1 MIRWLGFGLV
11 ILGSA
16 AVGLAVSWEMEK
28 RLVQLREMRR
38 MVEMLEGEIR
48 CANSTLSECFHHV
61 AGRTLPPF
69 DTFLEN
75 MAEHMEE
82 FRGDTVQ
89 EIFRQHVEQDL
100 SDTALLTEDL
110 EQLKRL
116 GEQLGY
122 LDVQMQ
128 LGALT
133 LYQNQLEDS
142 YKRAAEAYVGKAK
155 LCRYL
160 GLMGGLFL
168 AIIFI

>member
-1 MIRWLGFGLV
+1 MIRWLGIGLV
-11 ILGSA
+11 IAGSTA
-16 AVGLAVSWEMEK
+16 IGLAVSWEMEK

-38 MVEMLEGEIR
+38 MVGMLEGEIR
-48 CANSTLSECFHHV
+48 CANSTLSECFRHV
-61 AGRTLPPF
+61 AGRICEPF
-69 DTFLEN
+69 GAFLEN

-89 EIFRQHVEQDL
+89 EIFTQHVEQDL
-100 SDTALLTEDL
+100 RDTALASEDL

-122 LDVQMQ
+122 LDAQMQ
-128 LGALT
+128 LNALA

-142 YKRAAEAYVGKAK
+142 YKRAAEAFAGKAK